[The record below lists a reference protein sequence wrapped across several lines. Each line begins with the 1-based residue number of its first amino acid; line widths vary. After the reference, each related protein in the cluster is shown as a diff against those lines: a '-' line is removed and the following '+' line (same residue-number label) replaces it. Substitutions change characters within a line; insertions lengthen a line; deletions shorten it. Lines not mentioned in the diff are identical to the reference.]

1 MSAID
6 PQWANAWSSTLSRI
20 EPRLTHT
27 PTTVVSRNVRVG
39 KLDAELLDGELTEML
54 REPVSNALSLVRP
67 GLAETYRLEIDT
79 MIRAL
84 LFWLSVGS
92 HRRATYAQGLQNLQY
107 ARTGRGFA
115 QRVHWFGILS
125 IGGHYAWARMV
136 GAMSLAGWA
145 DAPQSSI
152 RARLWRLVQ
161 RVERITKVAALL
173 NFAAFLALGQYPSII
188 ERILNLRL
196 VHARPQLLHSV
207 SFEFLNRQLV
217 WHAFTEF
224 VMFAMPLV
232 NPARARA
239 WVVRNVRG
247 VMRLPVSVDP
257 SVAELPD
264 DTCAVCFVDARKDVS
279 EVLEATHSA
288 VNPYV
293 TNCGH
298 RYCYVCISMRM
309 MAEAD
314 ECSCLRCGSK
324 IDRIRQYL
332 EL

>member
-1 MSAID
+1 MSALD
-6 PQWANAWSSTLSRI
+6 PQWANAWSPLSHN
-20 EPRLTHT
+20 EPRLHT
-27 PTTVVSRNVRVG
+27 PTTVVSRNVRVS
-39 KLDAELLDGELTEML
+39 KLDAELLDNELTQML

-67 GLAETYRLEIDT
+67 GLAETYRLELDT

-107 ARTGRGFA
+107 ARTGGFA
-115 QRVHWFGILS
+115 RRVHLFGILS

-136 GAMSLAGWA
+136 GSMSLSGWA
-145 DAPQSSI
+145 DAPHTSV
-152 RARLWRLVQ
+152 RACIWRLIQ
-161 RVERITKVAALL
+161 RIERITKVAALL
-173 NFAAFLALGQYPSII
+173 NFAAFLALGQYPSLI
-188 ERILNLRL
+188 ERILGLRL

-224 VMFAMPLV
+224 VMFAMPLI
-232 NPARARA
+232 NPMRARA
-239 WVVRNVRG
+239 WAVRNVRS
-247 VMRLPVSVDP
+247 VLRLPKSVDS
-257 SVAELPD
+257 SVVELPED
-264 DTCAVCFVDARKDVS
+264 KCAVCFVDKRKN
-279 EVLEATHSA
+279 EVDDTHGA

-298 RYCYVCISMRM
+298 IYCYVCISTRM
-309 MAEAD
+309 VAEAD
-314 ECSCLRCGSK
+314 ECLCLRCGAK
-324 IDRIRQYL
+324 VDKIRQYL